1 LAPITK
7 SQFSWLTGYRSKS
20 EKELIMFFTPMQ
32 MLAVV
37 IRANNAANQANS
49 KLNEINR
56 TLNAVGKSKEELQLD
71 YEVR

>member
-1 LAPITK
+1 
-7 SQFSWLTGYRSKS
+7 
-20 EKELIMFFTPMQ
+20 MFFTPMQ